1 MSMDISPFEA
11 LFSSLA
17 QTSHFNFELWDG
29 TGLLFSS
36 EAEPEKVSVS
46 KKRRDFSAQIL
57 SQAAFQYASV
67 DGDGEIFG
75 IPLRSNGQV
84 VGSLIAYS
92 SNSAK
97 PSQTKCSGS
106 EKSPGAEGMKTLLTN
121 LAELIEDRWTFQSET
136 EDMAQELTQSFE
148 DLYLYSRIATQIKTL
163 QVSKSMLEDLLAQ
176 LLETMRVDL
185 AFAKLQGPNEY
196 KVLVESSELS
206 DKSSGLESF
215 FESLIEAIPR
225 SAPSLEE
232 NYFIVNDSRLTP
244 GYGDLHPAPYRF
256 LAVAV
261 SHQDTFYGWLGLA
274 SFNLNPVFHRSELR
288 LLTSIAEQ
296 LGVVIDN
303 TYLYRDLERLVINIV
318 KSLVQAIEAKDFYT
332 RGHSERVSH
341 VCSLIAERL
350 YLNAAQKVHLHW
362 ASILHDIGKIAIAEH
377 ILNKP
382 EALNDAE
389 YGIVKEHPRRGF
401 LILKPL
407 EQLSGSLPGI
417 LHHHE
422 HWDGGGYPQGL
433 KGKEIPLLAR
443 IVAVADTFDA
453 LTSERPYR
461 AGRSQQDALAIMKE
475 LAGTQL
481 DPELVNT
488 LQEVMDIRKEGNQGK
503 EEYRDAATFDQCST
517 GGYQDSF
524 DPHGH
529 ADISKL

>member
-1 MSMDISPFEA
+1 MTMDISPFEA

-17 QTSHFNFELWDG
+17 QTSHLNFELWDA

-36 EAEPEKVSVS
+36 EAESDKASVF
-46 KKRRDFSAQIL
+46 KERRDFSAQIL
-57 SQAAFQYASV
+57 SQAAFQYASANGR
-67 DGDGEIFG
+67 DEIFG
-75 IPLRSNGQV
+75 IPLRSNGKV

-92 SNSAK
+92 SSSDK
-97 PSQTKCSGS
+97 KSQPKCSGS
-106 EKSPGAEGMKTLLTN
+106 EKSPGVEGMKTLLTN
-121 LAELIEDRWTFQSET
+121 LAGIIEDRWISQSEM
-136 EDMAQELTQSFE
+136 ENMAHELTQSFE

-163 QVSKSMLEDLLAQ
+163 QVSESMLEDLLAQ
-176 LLETMRVDL
+176 LLETMRIDL
-185 AFAKLQGPNEY
+185 AFAKLKGPNDY
-196 KVLVESSELS
+196 KVLVESSQLS
-206 DKSSGLESF
+206 DKITGIESF
-215 FESLIEAIPR
+215 FENLIDSIPR
-225 SAPSLEE
+225 NAPSMEE

-274 SFNLNPVFHRSELR
+274 SFNLNQVFRRSELR

-303 TYLYRDLERLVINIV
+303 TNLYRDLERLVINIV

-341 VCSLIAERL
+341 CCSLIAERL
-350 YLNAAQKVHLHW
+350 NLEATQKVHLHW

-382 EALNDAE
+382 EALSDAE

-401 LILKPL
+401 DILKPL
-407 EQLSGSLPGI
+407 EQLADLLPGI

-422 HWDGGGYPQGL
+422 RWDGKGYPLGL
-433 KGKEIPLLAR
+433 KNKEIPLLAR
-443 IVAVADTFDA
+443 IIAVADTFDA

-461 AGRSQQDALAIMKE
+461 AARTKEEAFEIMQE

-481 DPELVNT
+481 DPDLVIT
-488 LQEVMDIRKEGNQGK
+488 FQEVMDLRKGSNHGREDYQ
-503 EEYRDAATFDQCST
+503 DATTFNQCST
-517 GGYQDSF
+517 SW
-524 DPHGH
+524 
-529 ADISKL
+529 